1 MQRRRAATLH
11 RRTLAITGLL
21 SWLASSGA
29 CAETFNGLPPP
40 PPAATSTREKQTW
53 TLALTINGRDTGEL
67 IPVQFNNNHYL
78 IRASDLL
85 RVGFPGS
92 RITSTITDVSAMEQV
107 KANYDSQGQRIVLT
121 VPPDWLPEQ
130 TFSGAA
136 HNGEYY
142 AGRSSNGALFN
153 YDFYTSQNRGSGS
166 HLSAWN
172 ELRLF
177 GSSGQFASNGIW
189 QQQLSGSSAYQQNGY
204 TRYDTWWAAE
214 NEENAQTL
222 RVGDLVTDSLAWSS
236 SVRLGGIQLG
246 RDFSVRPDLITYPL
260 PSFAG
265 QAAVPS
271 TVDLFVNG
279 YKNSSNSV
287 QPGPFSLT
295 NMPFVNGA
303 GEAVVVTTDA
313 LGRRISTTL
322 PFYVASALL
331 KKGLSD
337 YSIAGGA
344 LRENY
349 GLNSFD
355 YGQAASS
362 GSYRYGVNDWLTLES
377 HAEAAKSLALGGG
390 GVQMGIG
397 SFGVVNGAVSQSQMQ
412 GQRGNQYN
420 WGYQYSAS
428 RYSVGFQQTVR
439 SAGFANLALYGEQ
452 QASNTLNF
460 ATLSR
465 RSAQYSASL
474 ALDRFGN
481 LGAALIDITPATGDR
496 TRLLNLSWSKT
507 LWGNSS
513 LYLSA
518 TRDQQAGNWSGALS
532 LVIPF
537 SNLSNASMTM
547 QRDAQ
552 GNNSQRI
559 EVSRAMPSEGGLAY
573 DAAWANQSIN
583 GHYRQASV
591 QWRNNQLDASAGFY
605 GDDSY
610 NTRWADL
617 SGSVIL
623 MDNSL
628 FAANQVNDAFVLVKT
643 DYPDIKVS
651 YENQLMGETNSQ
663 GYLLVPRVS
672 AWYPA
677 KYEINT
683 LDLPADMTSSSVE
696 QRFAVKRQSGYL
708 LHFPITP
715 LRAASVIL
723 HDQHGDPLP
732 VSTTLTRDGQQD
744 EYVGYDGIVWMENLA
759 VHNAIHAETPD
770 GRLCNAELTVADT
783 KPKSLMTYGPLVCAL
798 SPLPTETTP

>member
-1 MQRRRAATLH
+1 MQRRRTALIH
-11 RRTLAITGLL
+11 RHILAIIGLL
-21 SWLASSGA
+21 SCLASSGVG
-29 CAETFNGLPPP
+29 AETFNGLPPP
-40 PPAATSTREKQTW
+40 PPAAASTREKQTW

-85 RVGFPGS
+85 RVGIPNS
-92 RITSTITDVSAMEQV
+92 RITSTIMDVSAMEQV
-107 KANYDSQGQRIVLT
+107 KANYDSQGQRIVLS

-136 HNGEYY
+136 HNGEFY

-153 YDFYTSQNRGSGS
+153 YDLYTSQNRGSGS
-166 HLSAWN
+166 YLSAWN

-177 GSSGQFASNGIW
+177 GNKGQFASNGIW
-189 QQQLSGSSAYQQNGY
+189 QQQLSGSSGYQQNGY
-204 TRYDTWWAAE
+204 TRYDTWWAAQ

-222 RVGDLVTDSLAWSS
+222 RVGDLITDSLAWSS
-236 SVRLGGIQLG
+236 SVRLGGVQFG

-313 LGRRISTTL
+313 LGRRVSTTL

-355 YGQAASS
+355 YGQAAGS
-362 GSYRYGVNDWLTLES
+362 GSWRYGVTDWLTLES

-390 GVQMGIG
+390 GLQMGIG
-397 SFGVVNGAVSQSQMQ
+397 AFGVVNGAVSQSQMQ
-412 GQRGNQYN
+412 GQSGNQYN

-428 RYSVGFQQTVR
+428 RYSFGFQQTVR
-439 SAGFANLALYGEQ
+439 SAEFANLALYGER

-460 ATLSR
+460 ASLSR

-474 ALDRFGN
+474 ALDRYGN
-481 LGAALIDITPATGDR
+481 LGAALIDITPATGDS

-507 LWGNSS
+507 LWGSSS

-518 TRDQQAGNWSGALS
+518 TRDQQEGSWSGALS

-537 SNLSNASMTM
+537 SALSNVSMTM

-559 EVSRAMPSEGGLAY
+559 DVSRAMPSDGGLAY
-573 DAAWANQSIN
+573 NAAWANQSIN
-583 GHYRQASV
+583 GDYRQATV

-610 NTRWADL
+610 NTRWAEL

-643 DYPDIKVS
+643 GYPDIKVS
-651 YENQLMGETNSQ
+651 YENQLMGRTNSQ

-677 KYEINT
+677 KYDIDT

-708 LHFPITP
+708 LHFPIKQ

-723 HDQHGDPLP
+723 HDQHGAPLP
-732 VSTTLTRDGQQD
+732 VSTIITRDGQQD
-744 EYVGYDGIVWMENLA
+744 EYVGYDGIVWMENLTGRN
-759 VHNAIHAETPD
+759 VIRAETPD
-770 GRLCNAELTVADT
+770 GRLCNAELTVAET
-783 KPKSLMTYGPLVCAL
+783 KPKSLKTWGPVICAL
-798 SPLPTETTP
+798 SSSPLGANK

>member
-1 MQRRRAATLH
+1 MQRCRAASLYS
-11 RRTLAITGLL
+11 RTLAMTGLL
-21 SWLASSGA
+21 SSLVSSGIS
-29 CAETFNGLPPP
+29 AETFNGLPPP
-40 PPAATSTREKQTW
+40 PPAASSTREKQTW
-53 TLALTINGRDTGEL
+53 TLALIINGRDTGEL
-67 IPVQFNNNHYL
+67 IPVQFHDNHYL

-85 RVGFPGS
+85 RVGIPSS
-92 RITSTITDVSAMEQV
+92 RITSTIMDVSAMEQV
-107 KANYDSQGQRIVLT
+107 KADYDSQGQRIVLT
-121 VPPDWLPEQ
+121 VPPGWLPEQ
-130 TFSGAA
+130 TISGAA
-136 HNGEYY
+136 RNGDFY

-153 YDFYTSQNRGSGS
+153 YDFYTSNTRGSGS

-177 GSSGQFASNGIW
+177 GSKGQFSSNGIW
-189 QQQLSGSSAYQQNGY
+189 QQQLSGASAAQNDGY
-204 TRYDTWWAAE
+204 TRYDTWWTSE

-222 RVGDLVTDSLAWSS
+222 RVGDLVTDSLAWSN
-236 SVRLGGIQLG
+236 SVRLGGVQFG

-271 TVDLFVNG
+271 TVDLFING

-287 QPGPFSLT
+287 QSGPFSLT

-313 LGRRISTTL
+313 LGRRVSTTL

-337 YSIAGGA
+337 YAISGGA

-355 YGQAASS
+355 YGQAAGS
-362 GSYRYGVNDWLTLES
+362 GSYRYGVSDWLTLES

-390 GVQMGIG
+390 GLQMGIG
-397 SFGVVNGAVSQSQMQ
+397 PFGVVNGAISQSQMQ
-412 GQRGNQYN
+412 SQTGKQYN

-428 RYSVGFQQTVR
+428 RYSFGFQQTVR
-439 SAGFANLALYGEQ
+439 SAEFANLALYGERQ
-452 QASNTLNF
+452 ISSTLTFAS
-460 ATLSR
+460 LSR

-474 ALDRFGN
+474 ALDRLGN
-481 LGAALIDITPATGDR
+481 LGAALIDITPGMGER

-507 LWGNSS
+507 IFKNSN

-518 TRDQQAGNWSGALS
+518 TRDQQEGSWSGALS
-532 LVIPF
+532 LIVPF
-537 SNLSNASMTM
+537 SDLSNVSMTM

-559 EVSRAMPSEGGLAY
+559 DVSRAMPSDGGLAY
-573 DAAWANQSIN
+573 NAAWANQSIN
-583 GHYRQASV
+583 GDYRQATL

-610 NTRWADL
+610 STRWAEL
-617 SGSVIL
+617 SGSLIL
-623 MDNSL
+623 MDNNL

-643 DYPDIKVS
+643 DYPGIKVS
-651 YENQLMGETNSQ
+651 YENQLMGETNSK

-683 LDLPADMTSSSVE
+683 LNLPADMTSSSVE
-696 QRFAVKRQSGYL
+696 QRFAVRRQSGYL
-708 LHFPITP
+708 LHLPVTP
-715 LRAASVIL
+715 LRAANVIL
-723 HDQHGDPLP
+723 QDQHGEPLP
-732 VSTTLTRDGQQD
+732 VSTIITREGQQD

-759 VHNAIHAETPD
+759 IRNVIRAETPD
-770 GRLCNAELTVADT
+770 GRHCNTELTVAET
-783 KPKSLMTYGPLVCAL
+783 KPKSLMTYGPVVCAL
-798 SPLPTETTP
+798 SSLPTGTAR